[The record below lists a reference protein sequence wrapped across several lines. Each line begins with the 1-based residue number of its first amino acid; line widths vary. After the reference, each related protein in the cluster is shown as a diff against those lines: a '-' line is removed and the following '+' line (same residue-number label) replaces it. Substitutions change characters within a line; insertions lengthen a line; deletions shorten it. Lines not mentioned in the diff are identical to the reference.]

1 MGQQQKPSDTNGL
14 PQSPPSAP
22 SKFHKAT
29 STKKCQNDDQKPSN
43 CIKLF
48 INVLIY
54 ATCILSLSISVYLS
68 YRHQQLESNVKSLL
82 YLDKRVMRLE
92 YDLEELIRTTQS
104 TINERRDPNDS
115 VDDVD
120 DSIVKKLPVH
130 VYSEITRLKRD
141 VSNLKTGRRQRQT
154 AIQQSPNENCMCPA
168 GESLRTLLKGWKSL
182 QSLMTDGGDIESL
195 LNIKVTWSNSPQEII
210 KTSFMICLI
219 NSWEWS
225 AWVSVGNIKYLP
237 W

>member
-14 PQSPPSAP
+14 PQSPSAP
-22 SKFHKAT
+22 SKSHKAT
-29 STKKCQNDDQKPSN
+29 STKKCQNDDQTPSN

-68 YRHQQLESNVKSLL
+68 YRHQQLESNVQSLL

-141 VSNLKTGRRQRQT
+141 VSNLKSGRRQRQT

-168 GESLRTLLKGWKSL
+168 GESYE
-182 QSLMTDGGDIESL
+182 Q
-195 LNIKVTWSNSPQEII
+195 
-210 KTSFMICLI
+210 
-219 NSWEWS
+219 
-225 AWVSVGNIKYLP
+225 
-237 W
+237 